1 MICRINNI
9 FLRLEKDDNF
19 VFDIELK
26 MDNGFYI
33 QATLNPNKIPIILK
47 QLNIKNYNEIKDKY
61 VEIKP
66 ENIGLCQEVEQ
77 INFNG
82 KWLKVENHKHFGDV
96 NVSNT
101 DYWKKV
107 CNEYETVLKIEK
119 DKIKELKERL
129 FYYEFKDNSQME
141 RDLIEEIENSNNRLI
156 KVIFNNGKEL
166 VITPSKVKID
176 DNYDDYLQLVE
187 IGKTSNIIYK
197 IDTSEIMGIKL
208 YQNKK

>member
-1 MICRINNI
+1 MMCKINNI
-9 FLRLEKDDNF
+9 FLTLEKDDNF
-19 VFDIELK
+19 VFSIEFK

-33 QATLNPNKIPIILK
+33 QATLNPNKIPIIMK
-47 QLNIKNYNEIKDKY
+47 QLNIKNYNEIKNKY

-66 ENIGLCQEVEQ
+66 DNIGLCQEVEQ

-82 KWLKVENHKHFGDV
+82 KWLKVENDKHFGDG
-96 NVSNT
+96 NVSNA

-107 CNEYETVLKIEK
+107 CDEYETVLKIEK

-141 RDLIEEIENSNNRLI
+141 RDLIEELENPKNRLI
-156 KVIFNNGKEL
+156 KVVFNNGKEL
-166 VITPSKVKID
+166 VITPSKIKID
-176 DNYDDYLQLVE
+176 DNYDDYLQLIE

>member
-1 MICRINNI
+1 MICKINNI
-9 FLRLEKDDNF
+9 FLTLEKDDNF
-19 VFDIELK
+19 VFNIELK
-26 MDNGFYI
+26 IDNGFYI
-33 QATLNPNKIPIILK
+33 QATLNPNKIPIIMK
-47 QLNIKNYNEIKDKY
+47 QLNIKNYNEIKNKY
-61 VEIKP
+61 VKIKP
-66 ENIGLCQEVEQ
+66 EKIGLCQEVEQ

-82 KWLKVENHKHFGDV
+82 KWLKIENDKHFGDI
-96 NVSNT
+96 NMSDA

-107 CNEYETVLKIEK
+107 CDEYETVLKIEK
-119 DKIKELKERL
+119 DKVKDLKEKL

-156 KVIFNNGKEL
+156 KVVFNNGKEL

-176 DNYDDYLQLVE
+176 NDYDDYLQLVE